1 MTVGLADHPGD
12 DPGGLP
18 ARVCG
23 GGGGGILHRRQI
35 TPPVLGAVAFLMI
48 DFLAVPDQTIIAAAT
63 IPAFMHFFGVF
74 IQLHFEAKR
83 FGLHGL
89 TEAEMPR
96 LRESFR

>member
-1 MTVGLADHPGD
+1 MIRVGYRREFAAAVEAASST
-12 DPGGLP
+12 GG
-18 ARVCG
+18 
-23 GGGGGILHRRQI
+23 QI